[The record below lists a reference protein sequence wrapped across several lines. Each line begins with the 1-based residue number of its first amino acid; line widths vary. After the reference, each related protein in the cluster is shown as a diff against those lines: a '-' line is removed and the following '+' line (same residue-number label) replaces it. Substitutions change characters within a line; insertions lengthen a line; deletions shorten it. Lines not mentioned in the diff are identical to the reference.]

1 MAKKQNAALGFIFV
15 TLLIDCIGLGIII
28 PIMPGL
34 IQELTGEGL
43 SAASVYGGLLTF
55 SYAIF
60 QFLFAPVI
68 GALSDKYGRRPLLLA
83 SIFGLGVDYIF
94 LAFAP
99 TIAWLFVGRIIAG
112 ILGASFTTVM
122 AYIADVSIPEKRSQN
137 FGLVG
142 VAFGLGFI
150 VGPVIGGIFSQ
161 WGIRVPFLVAA
172 ALSLGNWLFGYFV
185 VPESLPQEHRRSF
198 DIKRANPLGAIM
210 NMKKYPSLLGLI
222 VAVLLL
228 YISGHAAQSTWT
240 FYTMEKFLWDE
251 KTVGYSLGV
260 VGVMLALVQGGLIRV
275 VIPKVGQ
282 KNAVYIG
289 MGMYI
294 IGFVLF
300 AYATQPWMMFAFIV
314 PYCLGGISG
323 PAIQG
328 IISVKVPANE
338 QGELQGVMAAMMS
351 TASII
356 GPLLMTNLFFA
367 FTNENAI
374 TYFPGAPFM
383 MGAVLTLVSVL
394 LCIRA
399 FTGKSFSR
407 KKA

>member
-83 SIFGLGVDYIF
+83 SIFGLGLDYIF

-289 MGMYI
+289 MAMYI